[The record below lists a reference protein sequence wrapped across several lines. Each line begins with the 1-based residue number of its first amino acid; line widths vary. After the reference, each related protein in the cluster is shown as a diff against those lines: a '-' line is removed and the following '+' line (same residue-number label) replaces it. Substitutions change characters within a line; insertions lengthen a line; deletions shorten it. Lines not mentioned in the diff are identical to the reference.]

1 MLKYKFLG
9 MIFILILSKLNAQV
23 NYKGNQDKGI
33 VLKPIFQNCLYMDN
47 FKGIKPDT
55 INLDKIANESS
66 FNKNELLTIVF
77 TKSEIIVTDDSIQTT
92 NSILGSINKY
102 DNDKLKDFIIN
113 IKEYKPKDRH
123 LSAFCE
129 FTLKYNGKV
138 RIEQT
143 VPNWLCF
150 FINPNNK
157 IIINEDSVKLCIKKH
172 FKSYQDGIFP
182 LVKIGNEKIIIKIIN
197 EVLEYSVRAVNK
209 YDKDRKDII
218 TKIKELQN
226 SSKQTIYK
234 NNILEEA
241 SLQVLNKYNDTVKF
255 KTKEFRD
262 KEEKRIQNEKIEKD
276 KKDKSEKEKKDKIE
290 KEKEDFKYKNIK
302 YKNSSLKLIDSIIS
316 KYSDVNE
323 KKDLD
328 TIKKIIE
335 SINPTDTNNI
345 INQIY
350 KCIRLFSDYKSIINE
365 KPKEEKIIYE
375 GKFERLIEIL
385 NDRLDVL
392 KKTTFKGVSINLN
405 FLQSYFNYNFNNNL
419 LAEKTMTENINL
431 TKEVKYNNFIDEN
444 FIYKNQ
450 QINKKNKNNKIFQS
464 GNENFILNH
473 FYVSAIAKLNPTKLF
488 KLKKP
493 IENLSVGAGIGIGF
507 INYKSSVIKSIDTL
521 NITKNYLPRYTGD
534 TAKSKSIISEIYR
547 IDSSRN
553 SYIEEH
559 IFTNSLIYLN
569 LIDLSVQYKIPIKKN
584 KFSIQDVQFNL
595 GFSAGV
601 PISFTSTYYAYY
613 KKNEINPLPN
623 INTNPTLK
631 AGLITNFYLNPI
643 LNFKIKN
650 QLIGLGLLIS
660 LGSVGLNNESSDA
673 IEKTGIENSLNS
685 FSIKNFGFN
694 IVYHFSKK

>member
-157 IIINEDSVKLCIKKH
+157 IIINEDSVKSCIKKH

-197 EVLEYSVRAVNK
+197 EVLAYSVRAVKDYESRTIILKKIDNLNENNK
-209 YDKDRKDII
+209 YKLNVDLKNLEVASLQDLNDYYNKLNNAIEKNKNEEKSNEIKKQNEIAKNKRIADSIQKIKINAIQDSIKII
-218 TKIKELQN
+218 CKLLDTAILKTEKYPEDNKNYRNSKLIILAIKPSDSSLVIKKKIKEC
-226 SSKQTIYK
+226 
-234 NNILEEA
+234 LEMIEDKKSDITLNFE
-241 SLQVLNKYNDTVKF
+241 SL
-255 KTKEFRD
+255 
-262 KEEKRIQNEKIEKD
+262 IEKL
-276 KKDKSEKEKKDKIE
+276 
-290 KEKEDFKYKNIK
+290 NA
-302 YKNSSLKLIDSIIS
+302 IIS
-316 KYSDVNE
+316 GLNE
-323 KKDLD
+323 SL
-328 TIKKIIE
+328 
-335 SINPTDTNNI
+335 
-345 INQIY
+345 
-350 KCIRLFSDYKSIINE
+350 
-365 KPKEEKIIYE
+365 
-375 GKFERLIEIL
+375 
-385 NDRLDVL
+385 
-392 KKTTFKGVSINLN
+392 FKGVSINLN

-419 LAEKTMTENINL
+419 LAEKITNGVDKFPDKAENYALISDFN
-431 TKEVKYNNFIDEN
+431 KYKGQ
-444 FIYKNQ
+444 YLQ
-450 QINKKNKNNKIFQS
+450 TNKIKNNKIFQS

-493 IENLSVGAGIGIGF
+493 IENLLVGAGIGIGF
-507 INYKSSVIKSIDTL
+507 INYKSSVIKSIDI
-521 NITKNYLPRYTGD
+521 NNYTKSSRTRD
-534 TAKSKSIISEIYR
+534 TAGYNLFKDKISEIYR

-584 KFSIQDVQFNL
+584 KFSIEDVQCNL

-613 KKNEINPLPN
+613 KNNEKNPLPN

-631 AGLITNFYLNPI
+631 AGLITNFYVNPI

-673 IEKTGIENSLNS
+673 LEKTGIENSLNS

>member
-47 FKGIKPDT
+47 FNGIKPDT

-77 TKSEIIVTDDSIQTT
+77 TKSDINTTDDPRAKTISLLPLLY
-92 NSILGSINKY
+92 SLDK
-102 DNDKLKDFIIN
+102 DKLKDFIIN
-113 IKEYKPKDRH
+113 IKEYKPEIKH

-150 FINPNNK
+150 FINPKYKN
-157 IIINEDSVKLCIKKH
+157 IIINEDSVKSCIKKQ
-172 FKSYQDGIFP
+172 FNSYFVESFP
-182 LVKIGNEKIIIKIIN
+182 LVKIGFEKIIIKIIN
-197 EVLEYSVRAVNK
+197 EVLEYSVRSVDK

-226 SSKQTIYK
+226 SSKQSIYK
-234 NNILEEA
+234 DNILEEA
-241 SLQVLNKYNDTVKF
+241 SLQDLNKFYVTVKF
-255 KTKEFRD
+255 KTKEFFD
-262 KEEKRIQNEKIEKD
+262 NEEKRKRNEEAAR
-276 KKDKSEKEKKDKIE
+276 EKKKSDSILEKAKIE
-290 KEKEDFKYKNIK
+290 KEKEDFKIKNLK
-302 YKNSSLKLIDSIIS
+302 YRDSSIKLIVGII
-316 KYSDVNE
+316 KKSDVNDIE
-323 KKDLD
+323 NLNS
-328 TIKKIIE
+328 IKKIIE
-335 SINPTDTNNI
+335 MIEPTDTHKI
-345 INQIY
+345 KLSID
-350 KCIRLFSDYKSIINE
+350 KCIKKFKDGVY
-365 KPKEEKIIYE
+365 KEEKIIYE
-375 GKFERLIEIL
+375 DPFEKLIKIL
-385 NDRLDVL
+385 NDRLEVL
-392 KKTTFKGVSINLN
+392 KGTSFNGININLN
-405 FLQSYFNYNFNNNL
+405 FLQSYFNYNFDNKL
-419 LAEKTMTENINL
+419 LAEKITNGVDKFPDKAENYALISDFN
-431 TKEVKYNNFIDEN
+431 KYKGQ
-444 FIYKNQ
+444 YLQ
-450 QINKKNKNNKIFQS
+450 TNKIKNNKIFQS

-493 IENLSVGAGIGIGF
+493 IENLLVGAGIGIGF
-507 INYKSSVIKSIDTL
+507 INYKSSVIKSID
-521 NITKNYLPRYTGD
+521 IKNYTKSSRTRD
-534 TAKSKSIISEIYR
+534 TAGYNLFKDKISEIYR
-547 IDSSRN
+547 IDSSSN

-584 KFSIQDVQFNL
+584 KFSIEDVQCNL

-613 KKNEINPLPN
+613 KNNEKNPLPN

-631 AGLITNFYLNPI
+631 AGLITNFYVNPI

-673 IEKTGIENSLNS
+673 LEKTGIENSLNS

>member
-23 NYKGNQDKGI
+23 NDKGNQDKGI

-47 FKGIKPDT
+47 FNGIKPDT

-77 TKSEIIVTDDSIQTT
+77 TKSDINTTDDPRAKTISLLPLLD
-92 NSILGSINKY
+92 SLDK
-102 DNDKLKDFIIN
+102 DKLKDFIIN
-113 IKEYKPKDRH
+113 IKEYKPEIKH

-150 FINPNNK
+150 FINPKYKN
-157 IIINEDSVKLCIKKH
+157 IIINEDSVKSCIKKQ
-172 FKSYQDGIFP
+172 FNSYFVESFP
-182 LVKIGNEKIIIKIIN
+182 LVKIGFEKIIIKIIN
-197 EVLEYSVRAVNK
+197 EVLAYSVRAVKDYESRTIILKNINNLIKENK
-209 YDKDRKDII
+209 KYKLNVDLKNLEVASLQDLNDYYNKLNNAIEKNKNEEKSNEIKKQNEIAKNKRIADSIQKIKINAINDSIKIICDLLDTAISKTEKDYPKDNLNYRNSKSLIKAI
-218 TKIKELQN
+218 KPSDSSLVIKKKIKEC
-226 SSKQTIYK
+226 
-234 NNILEEA
+234 LEMIEDKK
-241 SLQVLNKYNDTVKF
+241 SDLTLNF
-255 KTKEFRD
+255 EFL
-262 KEEKRIQNEKIEKD
+262 IEKL
-276 KKDKSEKEKKDKIE
+276 
-290 KEKEDFKYKNIK
+290 NA
-302 YKNSSLKLIDSIIS
+302 IIS
-316 KYSDVNE
+316 GLNE
-323 KKDLD
+323 SL
-328 TIKKIIE
+328 
-335 SINPTDTNNI
+335 
-345 INQIY
+345 
-350 KCIRLFSDYKSIINE
+350 
-365 KPKEEKIIYE
+365 
-375 GKFERLIEIL
+375 
-385 NDRLDVL
+385 
-392 KKTTFKGVSINLN
+392 FKGVSINLN

-419 LAEKTMTENINL
+419 LAEKITNGVDKFPDKAENYASISDFN
-431 TKEVKYNNFIDEN
+431 KYKGQ
-444 FIYKNQ
+444 YLQ
-450 QINKKNKNNKIFQS
+450 TNKIKNNKIFQS

-473 FYVSAIAKLNPTKLF
+473 YYVSAIAKLNPTKLF

-493 IENLSVGAGIGIGF
+493 IENLLVGAGIGIGF
-507 INYKSSVIKSIDTL
+507 INYKSSVIKSIDI
-521 NITKNYLPRYTGD
+521 NNYTKSSRTRD
-534 TAKSKSIISEIYR
+534 TAGYNLFKDKISEIYR
-547 IDSSRN
+547 IDSSSN

-584 KFSIQDVQFNL
+584 KFSIEDVQCNL

-613 KKNEINPLPN
+613 KNNEINPLPN

-631 AGLITNFYLNPI
+631 AGLITNFYVNPI

>member
-1 MLKYKFLG
+1 MLKHFLFF
-9 MIFILILSKLNAQV
+9 IFFFNLINNLFSQNNSKYLIDFKEIN
-23 NYKGNQDKGI
+23 
-33 VLKPIFQNCLYMDN
+33 QNCLYDDLIKDN
-47 FKGIKPDT
+47 VPKI
-55 INLDKIANESS
+55 INLDSLKVK
-66 FNKNELLTIVF
+66 FNKNELLRVVY
-77 TKSEIIVTDDSIQTT
+77 TKSQTVKISEKISKT
-92 NSILGSINKY
+92 NSIKDSIKFKTFES
-102 DNDKLKDFIIN
+102 DLKFKIPIL
-113 IKEYKPKDRH
+113 EFKPDSEH
-123 LSAFCE
+123 LPAFCV
-129 FTLKYNGKV
+129 FKIKYNSLKV
-138 RIEQT
+138 RDIET
-143 VPNWLCF
+143 SPNWLCL
-150 FINPNNK
+150 FINPDYKNS
-157 IIINEDSVKLCIKKH
+157 IILEDSVRWYIKKILNAYP
-172 FKSYQDGIFP
+172 SEMFP
-182 LVKIGNEKIIIKIIN
+182 LIKSSNEKKNIDIIN
-197 EVLEYSVRAVNK
+197 EVLGYSVRAVNK

-226 SSKQTIYK
+226 SSKQSIYK
-234 NNILEEA
+234 DNILEEA

-276 KKDKSEKEKKDKIE
+276 KKDKIEKEKKDKIE

-365 KPKEEKIIYE
+365 KPKEEKNIYE
-375 GKFERLIEIL
+375 DPFEKLIKIL
-385 NDRLDVL
+385 NDRLEVL
-392 KKTTFKGVSINLN
+392 KGTSFNGININLN
-405 FLQSYFNYNFNNNL
+405 FLQSYFNYNFDNKL
-419 LAEKTMTENINL
+419 LAEKITNGVDKFPDKAENYALISDFN
-431 TKEVKYNNFIDEN
+431 KYKGQ
-444 FIYKNQ
+444 YLQ
-450 QINKKNKNNKIFQS
+450 TNKIKNNKIFQS

-493 IENLSVGAGIGIGF
+493 IENLLVGAGIGIGF
-507 INYKSSVIKSIDTL
+507 INYKSSVIKSID
-521 NITKNYLPRYTGD
+521 IKNYTKSSRTRD
-534 TAKSKSIISEIYR
+534 TAGYNLFKDKISEIYR
-547 IDSSRN
+547 IDSSSN

-584 KFSIQDVQFNL
+584 KFSIEDVQCNL

-613 KKNEINPLPN
+613 KNNEKNPLPN

-631 AGLITNFYLNPI
+631 AGLITNFYVNPI

-673 IEKTGIENSLNS
+673 LEKTGIENSLNS